1 MSTYTGKV
9 VIVQG
14 TMRLDADKVVVYL
27 QDREIKK
34 MIATGTPVKFQQ
46 TPEAGKEDVHGN
58 SLIIEYYPETELLVM
73 MQKAV
78 IWQSGNSTASERI
91 EYDRA
96 SEVVKAGQV
105 GSSSKRVHVILQ
117 PKSDSK

>member
-1 MSTYTGKV
+1 
-9 VIVQG
+9 
-14 TMRLDADKVVVYL
+14 
-27 QDREIKK
+27 
-34 MIATGTPVKFQQ
+34 
-46 TPEAGKEDVHGN
+46 
-58 SLIIEYYPETELLVM
+58 M

-117 PKSDSK
+117 PKCLPLTLANNSMDKGSW